1 MTDPLVEFVVACG
14 GVSREAG
21 VVLVRGREPGLV
33 RRAGASCGRARVAGV
48 KAMPPPVPG
57 FFENTRAEEEEEEE
71 AREEEEEGDDGRRGV
86 RGVAGSTA
94 ERPIANGLKTRPSTK
109 ALT

>member
-1 MTDPLVEFVVACG
+1 
-14 GVSREAG
+14 
-21 VVLVRGREPGLV
+21 
-33 RRAGASCGRARVAGV
+33 
-48 KAMPPPVPG
+48 MPPPVPG
-57 FFENTRAEEEEEEE
+57 FFENTRAEEEEEE
-71 AREEEEEGDDGRRGV
+71 AREEEEEADDGRRGV

>member
-1 MTDPLVEFVVACG
+1 VTDPLVEFVVACG
-14 GVSREAG
+14 GVLRGAG
-21 VVLVRGREPGLV
+21 VVLVRGRESGLV

-48 KAMPPPVPG
+48 KAMPPPDVSG
-57 FFENTRAEEEEEEE
+57 FFENTRAEEEEEE

>member
-21 VVLVRGREPGLV
+21 VVLVRGRESGLV
-33 RRAGASCGRARVAGV
+33 RRAGASCCRARVAGV

-57 FFENTRAEEEEEEE
+57 FFENTRAEEEEEE

>member
-14 GVSREAG
+14 GVLRGAG
-21 VVLVRGREPGLV
+21 VVLVRGRESGLV

-57 FFENTRAEEEEEEE
+57 FFENTRAEEEEEE